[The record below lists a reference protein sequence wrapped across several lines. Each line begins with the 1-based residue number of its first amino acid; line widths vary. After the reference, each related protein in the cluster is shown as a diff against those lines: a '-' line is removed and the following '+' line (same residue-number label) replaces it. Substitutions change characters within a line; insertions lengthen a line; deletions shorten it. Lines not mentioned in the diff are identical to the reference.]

1 MQVKRFFAADMRQ
14 AMKLVRDELGADAAI
29 IGNRRIAGGV
39 ELTAALDYKLS
50 ALAPRVPNIE
60 LEDEL
65 RKTQSR
71 IVSAQAELGSRGDL
85 DSTVNRQL
93 FAGLPL
99 SSDEKHIEPTLEEPV
114 RPSVHAAAAADR
126 AERSASAEPAV
137 GQRAYESMRAELN
150 GLRELLEVQLGSLAW
165 NQLQGSRPSQ
175 ANLWRRLQRIGLSG
189 PLSRDLLAMVPNTD
203 DQPHAWRMLLA
214 HLARMISTPDVE
226 PLEEG
231 GVIAMVGPAG
241 MGKTTTL
248 AKLAARYVL
257 KYGAQNIA
265 LVSMDSFRIGAQE
278 QLKTLGRILNV
289 PVTHLDPGQSLAQA
303 LEPLLRKRVVLIDT
317 AGLQASDPALRMQLE
332 SLAGRGIKSRNYL
345 VLATTSQ
352 KQVLTAA
359 YHSYK
364 RCGLAGCILTK
375 LDESASLGEVLSLA
389 ISHELPVA
397 YLTDGPRIP
406 DDLHLPRR
414 HQLVSRAVS
423 VQMQEEPSE
432 EAMAD
437 MFADLYHNPGKR
449 VG

>member
-50 ALAPRVPNIE
+50 ALAPRVPNME

-71 IVSAQAELGSRGDL
+71 IVTAQAELSLRSEGESDKA
-85 DSTVNRQL
+85 TNRQL

-99 SSDEKHIEPTLEEPV
+99 TAAEPLVEPTYT
-114 RPSVHAAAAADR
+114 
-126 AERSASAEPAV
+126 EPARPAPAPAAV
-137 GQRAYESMRAELN
+137 ATGGVDPRAFDSMRFELN
-150 GLRELLEVQLGSLAW
+150 SLRELMEVQLGSLAW
-165 NQLQGSRPSQ
+165 NQLQGSRPAQ
-175 ANLWRRLQRIGLSG
+175 ASLWRRMQRIGLSG
-189 PLSRDLLAMVPNTD
+189 PLSRDLLAMIPD
-203 DQPHAWRMLLA
+203 IEEPRQAWRMLLA
-214 HLARMISTPDVE
+214 HLARMINTPDIE

-257 KYGAQNIA
+257 KYGAQHIA
-265 LVSMDSFRIGAQE
+265 LVSMDSYRIGAQE

-289 PVTHLDPGQSLAQA
+289 PVTHVDPGQSLVQA
-303 LEPLLRKRVVLIDT
+303 LDPLLRKRVVLIDT

-332 SLAGRGIKSRNYL
+332 SLAVRGIKSKNYL

-352 KQVLTAA
+352 KQVLSAA

-375 LDESASLGEVLSLA
+375 LDETASLGDVLSLA
-389 ISHELPVA
+389 ISHDLPVA

-437 MFADLYHNPGKR
+437 MFADIYHSPTKQ

>member
-71 IVSAQAELGSRGDL
+71 IVSAQAELGTRGEG
-85 DSTVNRQL
+85 DSLINRQL
-93 FAGLPL
+93 FSGASL
-99 SSDEKHIEPTLEEPV
+99 SAADTHIEPTFDEPK
-114 RPSVHAAAAADR
+114 RPVTYATPPAP
-126 AERSASAEPAV
+126 EPTI
-137 GQRAYESMRAELN
+137 GLRAYESMRSELN

-165 NQLQGSRPSQ
+165 NQLQGSRPQQ

-189 PLSRDLLAMVPNTD
+189 PLSRDLLGMITD
-203 DQPHAWRMLLA
+203 IDEPKQAWRMLLA
-214 HLARMISTPDVE
+214 HLARMIVTPDVE

-265 LVSMDSFRIGAQE
+265 LVSMDSYRIGAQE

-289 PVTHLDPGQSLAQA
+289 SVTHIDPGQSLGQA

-332 SLAGRGIKSRNYL
+332 SLAGRGIKARNYL

-375 LDESASLGEVLSLA
+375 LDETASLGEVLSLA

-437 MFADLYHNPGKR
+437 MFADLYHSPNKR

>member
-39 ELTAALDYKLS
+39 ELTAALDYTPQ
-50 ALAPRVPNIE
+50 ALAPRVPNME

-65 RKTQSR
+65 RKTASR
-71 IVSAQAELGSRGDL
+71 IVSAQAELSMRGDS
-85 DSTVNRQL
+85 DASTNRQL

-99 SSDEKHIEPTLEEPV
+99 TAAEPLVEPTFIEPP
-114 RPSVHAAAAADR
+114 RPAAPAPAAAVD
-126 AERSASAEPAV
+126 
-137 GQRAYESMRAELN
+137 QRVFDSMRFELN

-165 NQLQGSRPSQ
+165 TQLQGSKPQQ

-189 PLSRDLLAMVPNTD
+189 PLSRDLLALTAEVEEPR
-203 DQPHAWRMLLA
+203 QAWRMLLA
-214 HLARMISTPDVE
+214 HLARMIATPEIE

-257 KYGAQNIA
+257 KYGAHNIA
-265 LVSMDSFRIGAQE
+265 LVSMDSYRIGAQE

-289 PVTHLDPGQSLAQA
+289 PVTHVDPGQSLANA
-303 LEPLLRKRVVLIDT
+303 LDPLLRKRVVLIDT

-332 SLAGRGIKSRNYL
+332 SLAGRGIKSKNYL

-375 LDESASLGEVLSLA
+375 LDETASLGEVLSLA
-389 ISHELPVA
+389 IGHALPVA

-423 VQMQEEPSE
+423 VQMQDEPSE

-437 MFADLYHNPGKR
+437 MFADLYHSPAKR

>member
-14 AMKLVRDELGADAAI
+14 AMKLVRDELGAEAAI

-50 ALAPRVPNIE
+50 ALAPRVPNVE

-71 IVSAQAELGSRGDL
+71 IVTAQAELSSRVDGDE
-85 DSTVNRQL
+85 TANRQL

-99 SSDEKHIEPTLEEPV
+99 TASEPLIEPHV
-114 RPSVHAAAAADR
+114 D
-126 AERSASAEPAV
+126 EPARPQV
-137 GQRAYESMRAELN
+137 APAPAVDQRLFDSMRSELS

-165 NQLQGSRPSQ
+165 TQLQGSKPQQ
-175 ANLWRRLQRIGLSG
+175 ASLWRRLQRIGLSG
-189 PLSRDLLAMVPNTD
+189 PLSRELLDLTAEIEEPR
-203 DQPHAWRMLLA
+203 HAWRMLLA
-214 HLARMISTPDVE
+214 HLARMINVPEVD
-226 PLEEG
+226 PIEEG

-257 KYGAQNIA
+257 KYGAQNLA

-289 PVTHLDPGQSLAQA
+289 SVTHVDPGQSLGQA

-332 SLAGRGIKSRNYL
+332 TLAGRGIQAKNYL

-375 LDESASLGEVLSLA
+375 LDETASLGEVLSLA

-423 VQMQEEPSE
+423 VQMQDEPSE

-437 MFADLYHNPGKR
+437 MFADLYHGPKR

>member
-50 ALAPRVPNIE
+50 ALAPRVPNAE
-60 LEDEL
+60 LEEEL
-65 RKTQSR
+65 RKTHTR
-71 IVSAQAELGSRGDL
+71 IATAQAELDHRS
-85 DSTVNRQL
+85 DSSDNNRQL
-93 FAGLPL
+93 FAGQSLTAAEPL
-99 SSDEKHIEPTLEEPV
+99 IEPHVDAPE
-114 RPSVHAAAAADR
+114 AAAAPAAAPVDPR
-126 AERSASAEPAV
+126 LFDAMRS
-137 GQRAYESMRAELN
+137 ELS

-165 NQLQGSRPSQ
+165 TQLQGSKPQQ

-189 PLSRDLLAMVPNTD
+189 PIARELLELTTEIEEPR
-203 DQPHAWRMLLA
+203 QAWRMLLA
-214 HLARMISTPDVE
+214 HLARMIEIPEIE
-226 PLEEG
+226 PIEEG

-257 KYGAQNIA
+257 KYGAQNLA

-289 PVTHLDPGQSLAQA
+289 PVTYVDPGQSLAAA

-332 SLAGRGIKSRNYL
+332 TLAGRGIAAKNYL

-375 LDESASLGEVLSLA
+375 LDETASLGDVLSLA

-406 DDLHLPRR
+406 DDLHLPRG
-414 HQLVSRAVS
+414 HQLVSRAVN
-423 VQMQEEPSE
+423 VQLQDEPSE

-437 MFADLYHNPGKR
+437 MFADLYHNPRRAG
-449 VG
+449 

>member
-14 AMKLVRDELGADAAI
+14 AMKLVRDELGSDAAI

-50 ALAPRVPNIE
+50 ALAPRVPNME

-71 IVSAQAELGSRGDL
+71 IVTAQAELSLRSEGESDA
-85 DSTVNRQL
+85 TTNRQL

-99 SSDEKHIEPTLEEPV
+99 TAAEPLIEPTFDEPR
-114 RPSVHAAAAADR
+114 RPAPAPVAAA
-126 AERSASAEPAV
+126 PAV
-137 GQRAYESMRAELN
+137 DQRVFDSMRFELN

-165 NQLQGSRPSQ
+165 NQLQGSQPAQ
-175 ANLWRRLQRIGLSG
+175 ANLWRRLQRVGLSG
-189 PLSRDLLAMVPNTD
+189 PLSRDLLALITGIEEPR
-203 DQPHAWRMLLA
+203 QAWRMLLA
-214 HLARMISTPDVE
+214 HLARMIVTPEIE

-289 PVTHLDPGQSLAQA
+289 PVTHVDPGQSLAQA
-303 LEPLLRKRVVLIDT
+303 LDPLLRKRVVLIDT

-332 SLAGRGIKSRNYL
+332 SLAGRGIKAKNYL

-375 LDESASLGEVLSLA
+375 LDETASLGEVLSLA

-437 MFADLYHNPGKR
+437 MFADIYHSPSKR

>member
-39 ELTAALDYKLS
+39 ELTAALDYTPQ
-50 ALAPRVPNIE
+50 ALAPRVPNME

-65 RKTQSR
+65 RKTASR
-71 IVSAQAELGSRGDL
+71 IVSAQAELSMRGDS
-85 DSTVNRQL
+85 DATTNRQL

-99 SSDEKHIEPTLEEPV
+99 TAAEPLVEPTFVEPP
-114 RPSVHAAAAADR
+114 RPAAPAPAATVD
-126 AERSASAEPAV
+126 
-137 GQRAYESMRAELN
+137 QRVFDSMRFELN

-165 NQLQGSRPSQ
+165 TQLQGSKPQQ

-189 PLSRDLLAMVPNTD
+189 PLSSDLLALTAEVQEPR
-203 DQPHAWRMLLA
+203 QAWRMLLA
-214 HLARMISTPDVE
+214 HLARMIATPEIE

-257 KYGAQNIA
+257 KYGAANIA
-265 LVSMDSFRIGAQE
+265 LVSMDSYRIGAQE

-289 PVTHLDPGQSLAQA
+289 PVTHVDPGQSLANA
-303 LEPLLRKRVVLIDT
+303 LDPLLRKRVVLIDT

-332 SLAGRGIKSRNYL
+332 SLAGRGIKSKNYL

-375 LDESASLGEVLSLA
+375 LDETASLGEVLSLA

-423 VQMQEEPSE
+423 VQMQDEPSE

-437 MFADLYHNPGKR
+437 MFADLYHNPAKR

>member
-39 ELTAALDYKLS
+39 ELTAALDYTPQ
-50 ALAPRVPNIE
+50 ALAPRVPNME

-65 RKTQSR
+65 RKTASR
-71 IVSAQAELGSRGDL
+71 IVSAQAELSMRGDS
-85 DSTVNRQL
+85 DASTNRQL

-99 SSDEKHIEPTLEEPV
+99 TAAEPLVEPTFVEPP
-114 RPSVHAAAAADR
+114 RPAAPALAAAVD
-126 AERSASAEPAV
+126 
-137 GQRAYESMRAELN
+137 QRVIDSMRFELN

-165 NQLQGSRPSQ
+165 TQLQGSKPQQ

-189 PLSRDLLAMVPNTD
+189 PLSRDLLALTAEVEEPR
-203 DQPHAWRMLLA
+203 QAWRMLLA
-214 HLARMISTPDVE
+214 HLARMIATPEIE

-265 LVSMDSFRIGAQE
+265 LVSMDSYRIGAQE

-289 PVTHLDPGQSLAQA
+289 PVTHVDPGQSLANA
-303 LEPLLRKRVVLIDT
+303 LDPLLRKRVVLIDT

-332 SLAGRGIKSRNYL
+332 SLAGRGIKSKNYL

-375 LDESASLGEVLSLA
+375 LDETASLGEVLSLA

-423 VQMQEEPSE
+423 VQMQDEPSE

-437 MFADLYHNPGKR
+437 MFADLYHHPAKR

>member
-14 AMKLVRDELGADAAI
+14 AMKLVRDELGAEAAI

-71 IVSAQAELGSRGDL
+71 IVTAQAELTSRSEL
-85 DSTVNRQL
+85 DTVANRQL
-93 FAGLPL
+93 FTGLAMDD
-99 SSDEKHIEPTLEEPV
+99 SKQIEPTLEEPF
-114 RPSVHAAAAADR
+114 RPSVHAAVAAER
-126 AERSASAEPAV
+126 AERNAEPSV
-137 GQRAYESMRAELN
+137 SHHVYESMRSELN

-165 NQLQGSRPSQ
+165 NQLQGSRPQQ
-175 ANLWRRLQRIGLSG
+175 ANLWRRLQRVGLSG
-189 PLSRDLLAMVPNTD
+189 PLSRDLLAMVPDSN
-203 DQPHAWRMLLA
+203 DQAHTWRMLLA
-214 HLARMISTPDVE
+214 HLARMIATPDVE

-289 PVTHLDPGQSLAQA
+289 PVTHVDPGQSLAQA

-317 AGLQASDPALRMQLE
+317 AGLQASDPALRLQLE
-332 SLAGRGIKSRNYL
+332 TLAGRGIKARNYL

-352 KQVLTAA
+352 KQVLSAA

-375 LDESASLGEVLSLA
+375 LDETASLGEVLSLA
-389 ISHELPVA
+389 VTHELPVA

-437 MFADLYHNPGKR
+437 MFADLYHSTGKR
-449 VG
+449 AG

>member
-39 ELTAALDYKLS
+39 ELTAALDYTPQ
-50 ALAPRVPNIE
+50 ALAPRVPNME

-65 RKTQSR
+65 RKTASR
-71 IVSAQAELGSRGDL
+71 IVSAQAELSMRGDS
-85 DSTVNRQL
+85 DASTNRQL

-99 SSDEKHIEPTLEEPV
+99 TAAEPLVEPTFIEPP
-114 RPSVHAAAAADR
+114 RPAAPAPAAAVD
-126 AERSASAEPAV
+126 
-137 GQRAYESMRAELN
+137 QRVFDSMRFELN

-165 NQLQGSRPSQ
+165 TQLQGRKPQQ

-189 PLSRDLLAMVPNTD
+189 PLSRDLLALTAEVEEPR
-203 DQPHAWRMLLA
+203 QAWRMLLA
-214 HLARMISTPDVE
+214 HLARMIATPEIE

-257 KYGAQNIA
+257 KYGASSIA
-265 LVSMDSFRIGAQE
+265 LVSMDSYRIGAQE

-289 PVTHLDPGQSLAQA
+289 PVTHVDPGQSLANA
-303 LEPLLRKRVVLIDT
+303 LDPLLRKRVVLIDT

-332 SLAGRGIKSRNYL
+332 SLAGRGIKSKNYL

-375 LDESASLGEVLSLA
+375 LDETASLGEVLSLA

-437 MFADLYHNPGKR
+437 MFADLYHHPAKR